1 MFRQTLFLFA
11 LLGLLAV
18 PALAEDEKAG
28 SEAKA
33 AAAEDKDAA
42 EMEEEVAVVKTNL
55 GTIVIRFYAE
65 DCPKST
71 ANFKKL
77 ANDKFYDGCKFH
89 RVIPGFVIQGG
100 DPNSKD
106 ADRSNDGQGGPGYT
120 VPAEIKHKHKRGA
133 LAAARLPDQV
143 NPKKESSGSQ
153 FYIAVKALPSLDGN
167 YTVYGEILEGMDV
180 VDKIVAVRRDA
191 RDNPIEPVIM
201 ETVRIEKLSKAMKAV
216 EKSKPKEKEE
226 NE

>member
-1 MFRQTLFLFA
+1 
-11 LLGLLAV
+11 
-18 PALAEDEKAG
+18 
-28 SEAKA
+28 
-33 AAAEDKDAA
+33 
-42 EMEEEVAVVKTNL
+42 MEEEVAVIKTNM
-55 GTIVIRFYAE
+55 GNIVIRFFGE

-77 ANDKFYDGCKFH
+77 ANEKFYDGVKFH

-133 LAAARLPDQV
+133 VAAARLPDQV

-167 YTVYGEILEGMDV
+167 YTVFGEVIEGMDV

-191 RDNPIEPVIM
+191 RDNPIEPVVM
-201 ETVRIEKLSKAMKAV
+201 ETVRIEKLSKAMPPKAETESKTE
-216 EKSKPKEKEE
+216 EKK
-226 NE
+226 

>member
-1 MFRQTLFLFA
+1 MFRQKLILLA
-11 LLGLLAV
+11 LLGMMAV
-18 PALAEDEKAG
+18 PAMAAEETSGSDTKATAAEDEEPAV
-28 SEAKA
+28 
-33 AAAEDKDAA
+33 
-42 EMEEEVAVVKTNL
+42 MEEEVAVLNTNM
-55 GTIVIRFYAE
+55 GIIIIRFFAE

-77 ANDKFYDGCKFH
+77 ANEKFYDGVKFH

-120 VPAEIKHKHKRGA
+120 IPAEIKHKHKRGSV
-133 LAAARLPDQV
+133 AAARLPDQV

-167 YTVYGEILEGMDV
+167 YTVFGEVIDGMDV
-180 VDKIVAVRRDA
+180 VDKIVAVRRDP
-191 RDNPIEPVIM
+191 RDNPIDPVVM
-201 ETVRIEKLSKAMKAV
+201 ETVRIQKISQAMPDK
-216 EKSKPKEKEE
+216 EKSEPETEEKK
-226 NE
+226 